1 MQCMVR
7 TQIQL
12 EKHVWEKLR
21 ERAFIKKQS
30 VAALVR
36 QAVIK
41 ELGLRA
47 PKRKYRLADFT
58 FVGAGSSKGPGS
70 GRLSID
76 HDKYLA
82 DAFADYDSR

>member
-1 MQCMVR
+1 M
-7 TQIQL
+7 
-12 EKHVWEKLR
+12 WEKLR
-21 ERAFIKKQS
+21 ERAFMEKRS

-36 QAVIK
+36 DAVGK
-41 ELGLRA
+41 ELGLKA
-47 PKRKYRLADFT
+47 PKRKYRLTDFS